1 MLFFGRKMPLC
12 ACFRSIIDFI
22 AIICPDRL
30 VRRAF
35 CTGCLIGSVLD
46 SLFWLAGRRGTD
58 PDRPAYVRSFH
69 RDPIQEGEW
78 SVYNYTSVNDFT
90 AQSEEKP
97 LRILYIE
104 DYPDN
109 RLLIRRVLMAEG
121 YTVLE
126 AGDAQQALKLALSDP
141 PDLILMDINL
151 PEVDGYTLT
160 ARIRA
165 TPRLAH
171 IPVVALTANVMK
183 GDRERVLEAGCDGY
197 IQKPVDID
205 QLPWQISKYLRKSRG
220 T

>member
-1 MLFFGRKMPLC
+1 VGVLFALNAGSGLLRIPALRTAGLSGERRKKR
-12 ACFRSIIDFI
+12 FSS
-22 AIICPDRL
+22 RL
-30 VRRAF
+30 TLR
-35 CTGCLIGSVLD
+35 C
-46 SLFWLAGRRGTD
+46 
-58 PDRPAYVRSFH
+58 
-69 RDPIQEGEW
+69 PIQEGEGT
-78 SVYNYTSVNDFT
+78 VYNYTSINDFT
-90 AQSEEKP
+90 APSEEKP

-109 RLLIRRVLMAEG
+109 RMLIRRVLMAEG
-121 YTVLE
+121 YDVLE
-126 AGDAQQALKLALSDP
+126 AGDAHQALKLALADP